1 LPNPGSNGE
10 KALEQNEKKDD
21 RQLPMNRHPA
31 EREYSVEHA
40 ALSDVGLCR
49 SNNQDSLIVA
59 DADDAGP
66 SQAPGHLLVVAD
78 GMGAHAAGEVASRV
92 AAETVLKVYRA
103 RQNGLPEDAL
113 RQAIREA
120 NSELYRQGLE
130 SDELRGMGTTVSSL
144 LLLPQEA
151 LIGHVGDSRIY
162 RLRGNE
168 LQQLTFDHS
177 LVWEICAAENVMESE
192 VPAFVPR
199 NIITRS
205 VGPTPEVDVDLEGPF
220 SLRTGDVF
228 LLCSDGLSGQIED
241 EEMGTI
247 LRCFDP
253 DDAAHI
259 LVDLA
264 NLRGS
269 PDNITL
275 IVARVNRW
283 QSARSTG
290 TGSTITGRPTSLAVK
305 IFRPVLTAAGLF
317 GLGFLIHGLVLAVAA
332 AFVGGLIAA
341 VFSFHLSPPV
351 TPAVAGSTARQR
363 LGKAPYTTCDCS
375 LNEQSTKCMAR
386 AVQEIRDVAINRLW
400 QVDWDHFEALSTEAQ
415 AATAEADFDRS
426 VRIYGQLIR
435 FFMAQFRKTLQSEE

>member
-1 LPNPGSNGE
+1 
-10 KALEQNEKKDD
+10 
-21 RQLPMNRHPA
+21 MNRRPA

-59 DADDAGP
+59 DAEDAGP
-66 SQAPGHLLVVAD
+66 QQAPGHLLVVAD

-92 AAETVLKVYRA
+92 AAETVLSVYRA
-103 RQNGLPEDAL
+103 HENGLPEDAL
-113 RQAIREA
+113 RAAIREA
-120 NSELYRQGLE
+120 NAEIYRQGLA
-130 SDELRGMGTTVSSL
+130 SDELRGMGTTVSTL
-144 LLLPQEA
+144 VLLPQEA

-177 LVWEICAAENVMESE
+177 LVWEICAAENVMESD

-228 LLCSDGLSGQIED
+228 LLCSDGLSGQLED
-241 EEMGTI
+241 EEIGTI
-247 LRCFDP
+247 LRCFAP
-253 DDAAHI
+253 DEAAQL

-269 PDNITL
+269 PDNITV

-283 QSARSTG
+283 QSARSSKAEDT
-290 TGSTITGRPTSLAVK
+290 SVYRQTSLATKV
-305 IFRPVLTAAGLF
+305 FRPVVTAAGLF
-317 GLGFLIHGLVLAVAA
+317 GLGFLISGPVLAIGAA
-332 AFVGGLIAA
+332 CVGGLLAGIW
-341 VFSFHLSPPV
+341 SFRVGQP
-351 TPAVAGSTARQR
+351 TAPTSIGTRDRQR
-363 LGKAPYTTCDCS
+363 LGKAPYTTCDCT
-375 LNEQSTKCMAR
+375 LNEQSPKCLAK
-386 AVQEIRDVAINRLW
+386 AVHEVRDVAINRLW
-400 QVDWDHFEALSTEAQ
+400 QVDWDHFEALSEEAK
-415 AATAEADFDRS
+415 AAAADGDFDRS
-426 VRIYGQLIR
+426 VRSYGELIR
-435 FFMAQFRKTLQSEE
+435 FFMTQLRKTLSTEK

>member
-1 LPNPGSNGE
+1 MNP
-10 KALEQNEKKDD
+10 
-21 RQLPMNRHPA
+21 RPT

-40 ALSDVGLCR
+40 ALSDVGLRR

-59 DADDAGP
+59 GAEQAGP
-66 SQAPGHLLVVAD
+66 DQAPGHLLVVAD

-103 RQNGLPEDAL
+103 QQNGAPEEAL
-113 RQAIREA
+113 RAAIREA
-120 NSELYRQGLE
+120 NSAIYRQGLE

-162 RLRGNE
+162 RLRDSE

-241 EEMGTI
+241 EEIGTV
-247 LRCFDP
+247 LRVFDP
-253 DDAAHI
+253 DEAAHI

-269 PDNITL
+269 PDNVTV

-283 QSARSTG
+283 QPTRSSKVKPDSA
-290 TGSTITGRPTSLAVK
+290 PHQASLATKV
-305 IFRPVLTAAGLF
+305 FRTVVTAAGLF
-317 GLGFLIHGLVLAVAA
+317 GLGGLISGGSLALAISAAAVGAIVAA
-332 AFVGGLIAA
+332 IWNFRAA
-341 VFSFHLSPPV
+341 KPS
-351 TPAVAGSTARQR
+351 AASTAGQHARPR
-363 LGKAPYTTCDCS
+363 LGKAPYTTCDCT
-375 LNEQSTKCMAR
+375 LNEQSPKCLAR
-386 AVQEIRDVAINRLW
+386 AVHEIRDVAINRLW
-400 QVDWDHFEALSTEAQ
+400 QVNWDRYEELTGTADR
-415 AATAEADFDRS
+415 AATAGDFEQS
-426 VRIYGQLIR
+426 VRTYGQIIR
-435 FFMAQFRKTLQSEE
+435 FFMTQFRNTTQGEK

>member
-1 LPNPGSNGE
+1 
-10 KALEQNEKKDD
+10 
-21 RQLPMNRHPA
+21 MNSRHA

-40 ALSDVGLCR
+40 ALSDVGLRR

-59 DADDAGP
+59 DADHASPD
-66 SQAPGHLLVVAD
+66 QAPGYLLVVAD

-103 RQNGLPEDAL
+103 HQNGPPEDAI
-113 RQAIREA
+113 RTAIREA
-120 NSELYRQGLE
+120 NASLYRQGLE

-144 LLLPQEA
+144 VLLPQEA

-162 RLRGNE
+162 RLRGDE

-177 LVWEICAAENVMESE
+177 LVWEICAAENVMESD

-205 VGPTPEVDVDLEGPF
+205 VGPTPEVDVDVEGPF

-241 EEMGTI
+241 EELGTI
-247 LRCFDP
+247 LRVFDP

-269 PDNITL
+269 PDNVTV

-283 QSARSTG
+283 QPTHPSKTNHPHAERQ
-290 TGSTITGRPTSLAVK
+290 TSLATKV
-305 IFRPVLTAAGLF
+305 FRPVVTAAGLF
-317 GLGFLIHGLVLAVAA
+317 GIGWLLSPAVAIVAA
-332 AFVGGLIAA
+332 AVGGLLVGIWSFRPVKSAA
-341 VFSFHLSPPV
+341 TAV
-351 TPAVAGSTARQR
+351 TGEIIRQR

-375 LNEQSTKCMAR
+375 LNEQLPKCLAK
-386 AVQEIRDVAINRLW
+386 AVQEVRDVAINRLW
-400 QVDWDHFEALSTEAQ
+400 HVDWNRYEELAETANQ
-415 AATAEADFDRS
+415 ATAAGDFERS
-426 VRIYGQLIR
+426 VRTYGEMIR
-435 FFMAQFRKTLQSEE
+435 FFMAQFRNTLRSEK

>member
-1 LPNPGSNGE
+1 MVLGE
-10 KALEQNEKKDD
+10 RTSTHAEQNEKKYD
-21 RQLPMNRHPA
+21 RQLPMNPRPA

-49 SNNQDSLIVA
+49 SNNQDSFVVA
-59 DADDAGP
+59 HAEDAGP
-66 SQAPGHLLVVAD
+66 DQTPGHLLVVAD

-92 AAETVLKVYRA
+92 AAETVLSVYRA
-103 RQNGLPEDAL
+103 HSNGMPEDAL
-113 RQAIREA
+113 RDAIRQA
-120 NSELYRQGLE
+120 NSEIYRQGLE
-130 SDELRGMGTTVSSL
+130 SDELRGMGTTVSAL
-144 LLLPQEA
+144 VLLPEEA
-151 LIGHVGDSRIY
+151 VVGHVGDSRIY

-205 VGPTPEVDVDLEGPF
+205 VGPTPEVQVDVEGPF

-241 EEMGTI
+241 EEIGTI
-247 LRCFDP
+247 LHCFDP
-253 DDAAHI
+253 SDAAEI

-269 PDNITL
+269 PDNVTL

-283 QSARSTG
+283 QAAGSPKT
-290 TGSTITGRPTSLAVK
+290 TSTIVSHQASLAAR
-305 IFRPVLTAAGLF
+305 IFRTVLVTAGLF
-317 GLGFLIHGLVLAVAA
+317 GLGWLIRGPQLAITASLIGGVLAGIWSFRRGRPAA
-332 AFVGGLIAA
+332 
-341 VFSFHLSPPV
+341 
-351 TPAVAGSTARQR
+351 PATSGDRIRQR
-363 LGKAPYTTCDCS
+363 LGKAPYTTCDCT
-375 LNEQSTKCMAR
+375 LNDQSSKCMAR

-400 QVDWDHFEALSTEAQ
+400 QVDWDRFEELSKKAQ
-415 AATAEADFDRS
+415 TASEQSDFAGS
-426 VRIYGQLIR
+426 VQVYGELIR
-435 FFMAQFRKTLQSEE
+435 FFMTQFRKTLVSEE

>member
-1 LPNPGSNGE
+1 MNP
-10 KALEQNEKKDD
+10 
-21 RQLPMNRHPA
+21 RPA

-59 DADDAGP
+59 DAENASPG
-66 SQAPGHLLVVAD
+66 QAPGHVFVVAD

-92 AAETVLKVYRA
+92 AVETVLSVYRSHE
-103 RQNGLPEDAL
+103 NGLPEEAL
-113 RQAIREA
+113 RDAVREA
-120 NSELYRQGLE
+120 NSEIYRQGLQ

-144 LLLPQEA
+144 VLLPQEA
-151 LIGHVGDSRIY
+151 IIGHVGDSRIY

-177 LVWEICAAENVMESE
+177 LVWEICAAEKVMESE

-205 VGPTPEVDVDLEGPF
+205 VGPTPDVDVDLEGPF
-220 SLRTGDVF
+220 SLRTGDVY

-241 EEMGTI
+241 EELGTI

-253 DDAAHI
+253 DDAARI

-269 PDNITL
+269 PDNVTV
-275 IVARVNRW
+275 IVIRVNRW
-283 QSARSTG
+283 QSARGKKSDYIRG
-290 TGSTITGRPTSLAVK
+290 QRQASLASQL
-305 IFRPVLTAAGLF
+305 FRPVVTAAGLF
-317 GLGFLIHGLVLAVAA
+317 AAGWMLSGPALAVGGALLGGVL
-332 AFVGGLIAA
+332 VGMW
-341 VFSFHLSPPV
+341 SFGRSQ
-351 TPAVAGSTARQR
+351 PAVPANTGALDRQR
-363 LGKAPYTTCDCS
+363 LGKAPYTTCDCT
-375 LNEQSTKCMAR
+375 LNEQSSKCMAK

-400 QVDWDHFEALSTEAQ
+400 QVDWDQFEALSSEAQ
-415 AATAEADFDRS
+415 AASAEGDYDRS
-426 VRIYGQLIR
+426 VRVYGDLIR
-435 FFMAQFRKTLQSEE
+435 FFISQFRKTTENED

>member
-1 LPNPGSNGE
+1 
-10 KALEQNEKKDD
+10 
-21 RQLPMNRHPA
+21 MNRRPA

-59 DADDAGP
+59 DAEDAGP
-66 SQAPGHLLVVAD
+66 GQTPGHVFVVAD

-92 AAETVLKVYRA
+92 AVETVLSVYRSHE
-103 RQNGLPEDAL
+103 NGRPEEAVREAL
-113 RQAIREA
+113 REA
-120 NSELYRQGLE
+120 NSEIYRQGMQ

-144 LLLPQEA
+144 VLLPQEA
-151 LIGHVGDSRIY
+151 IIGHVGDSRIY

-177 LVWEICAAENVMESE
+177 LVWEICAAEKVMESE

-220 SLRTGDVF
+220 SLRTGDVY

-241 EEMGTI
+241 EELGTI

-269 PDNITL
+269 PDNVTV
-275 IVARVNRW
+275 IVVRVNRW
-283 QSARSTG
+283 QSARGAKSDFTLG
-290 TGSTITGRPTSLAVK
+290 QRQTSLASK
-305 IFRPVLTAAGLF
+305 LFRPVVTAAGLF
-317 GLGFLIHGLVLAVAA
+317 AAGWLLNGPALAIVGAL
-332 AFVGGLIAA
+332 VGGVL
-341 VFSFHLSPPV
+341 VGMWSFRRRQ
-351 TPAVAGSTARQR
+351 STLPTTTGMHERQQR
-363 LGKAPYTTCDCS
+363 LGKAPYTTCDCA
-375 LNEQSTKCMAR
+375 LNEQSPKCMAK
-386 AVQEIRDVAINRLW
+386 AVQEVRDVAINRLW
-400 QVDWDHFEALSTEAQ
+400 QVDWDHFEALSDEAQ
-415 AATAEADFDRS
+415 SASAEGDYDRC
-426 VRIYGQLIR
+426 VRIYGDLIR
-435 FFMAQFRKTLQSEE
+435 FFMTQFRKTVESET

>member
-1 LPNPGSNGE
+1 MNP
-10 KALEQNEKKDD
+10 
-21 RQLPMNRHPA
+21 RHA

-40 ALSDVGLCR
+40 ALSDIGLRR

-59 DADDAGP
+59 DADRAGTD
-66 SQAPGHLLVVAD
+66 QAPGHVLIVAD

-92 AAETVLKVYRA
+92 AAETVLRVYRA
-103 RQNGLPEDAL
+103 HQNGPPEDAL
-113 RQAIREA
+113 RTAIREA
-120 NSELYRQGLE
+120 NSAIHRQGLE

-144 LLLPQEA
+144 VLLPQEA

-177 LVWEICAAENVMESE
+177 LVWEICAAENVMESQ

-241 EEMGTI
+241 EEIGTI
-247 LRCFDP
+247 LRVFDP
-253 DDAAHI
+253 DDAANI

-269 PDNITL
+269 PDNVTV

-283 QSARSTG
+283 QPT
-290 TGSTITGRPTSLAVK
+290 RPSKANHADVPHQTALATKV
-305 IFRPVLTAAGLF
+305 FRPVVTAAGLF
-317 GLGFLIHGLVLAVAA
+317 GLGWLFSGPALAIAA
-332 AFVGGLIAA
+332 ASVGGLLVGFWSFRAGKPSTTAA
-341 VFSFHLSPPV
+341 SGEHIRP
-351 TPAVAGSTARQR
+351 R
-363 LGKAPYTTCDCS
+363 LGKAPYTMCDCT
-375 LNEQSTKCMAR
+375 LNEQSPKCLAR

-400 QVDWDHFEALSTEAQ
+400 QVDWDRYEELAEEATKA
-415 AATAEADFDRS
+415 AATTDYEQS
-426 VRIYGQLIR
+426 VRTYGEMIR
-435 FFMAQFRKTLQSEE
+435 FFMGQFRKTLQSEE

>member
-1 LPNPGSNGE
+1 VHS
-10 KALEQNEKKDD
+10 EQDENEKKYD
-21 RQLPMNRHPA
+21 RQILMNRIPA

-59 DADDAGP
+59 GAEDAIPG
-66 SQAPGHLLVVAD
+66 QAPGHLFVVAD

-92 AAETVLKVYRA
+92 AVETVLNVYRSHES
-103 RQNGLPEDAL
+103 GLPEDAL
-113 RQAIREA
+113 RDALREA
-120 NSELYRQGLE
+120 NSKIYRQGIE
-130 SDELRGMGTTVSSL
+130 SDELRGMGTTVSAL
-144 LLLPQEA
+144 VLLPQEA
-151 LIGHVGDSRIY
+151 LVGHVGDSRIY

-205 VGPTPEVDVDLEGPF
+205 VGPTPEVDVDVEGPF

-241 EEMGTI
+241 EEVGTI
-247 LRCFDP
+247 MRCFDP
-253 DDAAHI
+253 NDAAHL

-269 PDNITL
+269 PDNVTV
-275 IVARVNRW
+275 IVARINRW
-283 QSARSTG
+283 QSARS
-290 TGSTITGRPTSLAVK
+290 SMADFARAQRQASLASKV
-305 IFRPVLTAAGLF
+305 FRPVVTAAGLF
-317 GLGFLIHGLVLAVAA
+317 AIGWLINGPALAIGAA
-332 AFVGGLIAA
+332 LVGGLLASA
-341 VFSFHLSPPV
+341 WSFRRGRPV
-351 TPAVAGSTARQR
+351 TPAITGTQNRQR

-375 LNEQSTKCMAR
+375 LNERSSKCMSK
-386 AVQEIRDVAINRLW
+386 AVLKIRDVAINRLW
-400 QVDWDHFEALSTEAQ
+400 HVDWDHYEALSAEAK
-415 AATAEADFDRS
+415 AATAEGDFDRS
-426 VRIYGQLIR
+426 VRIHGDLIR
-435 FFMAQFRKTLQSEE
+435 FFMSQFRNTLETEN

>member
-1 LPNPGSNGE
+1 
-10 KALEQNEKKDD
+10 
-21 RQLPMNRHPA
+21 MNRRPT

-59 DADDAGP
+59 NAEDTGP
-66 SQAPGHLLVVAD
+66 HQTPGHLFVVAD

-92 AAETVLKVYRA
+92 AAETVLNVYRSHEKE
-103 RQNGLPEDAL
+103 QPEDAL
-113 RQAIREA
+113 REAIREA
-120 NSELYRQGLE
+120 NSEIYRQGLE
-130 SDELRGMGTTVSSL
+130 SDELRGMGTTVSTL
-144 LLLPQEA
+144 VLLPQEA

-177 LVWEICAAENVMESE
+177 LVWEICAAEKVMESD

-205 VGPTPEVDVDLEGPF
+205 VGPTPEVNVDVEGPF
-220 SLRTGDVF
+220 SLRTGDVY

-241 EEMGTI
+241 EEIGTI

-253 DDAAHI
+253 DDAAHL

-269 PDNITL
+269 PDNVTV

-283 QSARSTG
+283 QSAQNLKADYARAQ
-290 TGSTITGRPTSLAVK
+290 RQASLAGK
-305 IFRPVLTAAGLF
+305 IFRPVVTAAGLF
-317 GLGFLIHGLVLAVAA
+317 ALGWL
-332 AFVGGLIAA
+332 
-341 VFSFHLSPPV
+341 
-351 TPAVAGSTARQR
+351 VAGPTLAIGAALVAGVLSGIWSFRKGQPTAFTATGPRNRQR
-363 LGKAPYTTCDCS
+363 LGKAPYTTCDCT
-375 LNEQSTKCMAR
+375 LNEQSPRCMSR
-386 AVQEIRDVAINRLW
+386 AVQKIRDVAINRLW
-400 QVDWDHFEALSTEAQ
+400 QVDWDHFEALSEEAQ
-415 AATAEADFDRS
+415 AASTDGDFDRS
-426 VRIYGQLIR
+426 VRIYGDIIR
-435 FFMAQFRKTLQSEE
+435 FLMAQFRNTLTNET

>member
-1 LPNPGSNGE
+1 MLGGRTSTS
-10 KALEQNEKKDD
+10 AEQNEKKYD
-21 RQLPMNRHPA
+21 RQLSMNPRPT

-59 DADDAGP
+59 HAEDARPD
-66 SQAPGHLLVVAD
+66 QAPGHLLVVAD

-92 AAETVLKVYRA
+92 AAETVLSVYRA
-103 RQNGLPEDAL
+103 HPNGMPEDAL
-113 RQAIREA
+113 RDAIRQA
-120 NSELYRQGLE
+120 NSEIYRQGLE
-130 SDELRGMGTTVSSL
+130 SEELRGMGTTVSAL
-144 LLLPQEA
+144 VLLPEEA
-151 LIGHVGDSRIY
+151 VIGHVGDSRIY

-205 VGPTPEVDVDLEGPF
+205 VGPTPEVQVDVEGPF

-241 EEMGTI
+241 EEIGTI

-253 DDAAHI
+253 SDAAEI

-269 PDNITL
+269 PDNVTL

-283 QSARSTG
+283 QAAGGPRST
-290 TGSTITGRPTSLAVK
+290 STIVSHQTSLANR
-305 IFRPVLTAAGLF
+305 IFRTVLVAAGLF
-317 GLGFLIHGLVLAVAA
+317 GLGWLIRGPQLAIAA
-332 AFVGGLIAA
+332 SLVGGILAA
-341 VFSFHLSPPV
+341 IWSFRAGR
-351 TPAVAGSTARQR
+351 PAAPTTSGDRIRQR
-363 LGKAPYTTCDCS
+363 QGKAPYTTCDCT
-375 LNEQSTKCMAR
+375 LNDQSSKCMAR
-386 AVQEIRDVAINRLW
+386 AVHEVRDVAINRLW
-400 QVDWDHFEALSTEAQ
+400 QVDWDRFEDLAKKAQ
-415 AATAEADFDRS
+415 TAVDRS
-426 VRIYGQLIR
+426 DFAGSVQVYGDLIR
-435 FFMAQFRKTLQSEE
+435 FFMAQFRKTLASEE